1 MMKVMNDR
9 RFMSVKEVA
18 EVMGI
23 SKSLAY
29 DFIKSDECKFAV
41 VMINKRILIPEN
53 AFYQWYD
60 SLKDC
65 ITN

>member
-1 MMKVMNDR
+1 MAVANDR
-9 RFMSVKEVA
+9 RFMNVKEVA

-29 DFIKSDECKFAV
+29 DFIKSDNCKFKV

-60 SLKDC
+60 SLKNEC
-65 ITN
+65 TN